1 MAGTTRLELA
11 TSAVTGSV
19 VRFYKNLED
28 RGDCQST
35 RKSSKTSHFVDWV
48 VGWKLARSSEEF
60 ASAYATRAEHFLDGL
75 WLDSADLHSCP
86 IGRGKGIVGATG
98 LEPVAPCAQGRQQ
111 PSRKSFLSNLEFDN
125 IGVRPGNGCGWMWLE
140 VLAHAWSPHTFPH
153 SENRA
158 NLRPPL

>member
-86 IGRGKGIVGATG
+86 MGRGVGIGPVVVQAFPDAVRIFSDVGLGGAKDMHLQVLVGTIAKE
-98 LEPVAPCAQGRQQ
+98 LRAARPE
-111 PSRKSFLSNLEFDN
+111 
-125 IGVRPGNGCGWMWLE
+125 IG
-140 VLAHAWSPHTFPH
+140 
-153 SENRA
+153 
-158 NLRPPL
+158 